1 MLLSVLV
8 NDLDDGT
15 EFTVTRFVDN
25 TEVAGQADV
34 VEGRVS
40 MQRDYNR
47 LDNCSSKS
55 CMRYYRETQA
65 LHT

>member
-1 MLLSVLV
+1 MSIFV

-15 EFTVTRFVDN
+15 EFTVTRFVDD

-40 MQRDYNR
+40 MQRDNNR
-47 LDNCSSKS
+47 LDNCANKS
-55 CMRYYRETQA
+55 CMRYYRET
-65 LHT
+65 